1 MSAAISIQRLSSQ
14 DANFKQK
21 LLASLSLP
29 IADDAAIDAAVVNI
43 LKQVQSEGDNAILKF
58 TKQFDRLNVKS
69 AVSYTH
75 LTLPTIYSV

>member
-43 LKQVQSEGDNAILKF
+43 LKQVQS
-58 TKQFDRLNVKS
+58 
-69 AVSYTH
+69 
-75 LTLPTIYSV
+75 